1 MGREAQELLNHPTLQ
16 LFFKAAEDE
25 FREMALESP
34 PEEWTSEGMVSMK
47 YQMEGIKQLK
57 QTLETFVLN
66 GKLVFN
72 AEKGEAE
79 DKT

>member
-1 MGREAQELLNHPTLQ
+1 MLKHPTLQ
-16 LFFKAAEDE
+16 LFFKAAADE
-25 FREMALESP
+25 FQEMALESP

-66 GKLVFN
+66 GKFSFE
-72 AEKGEAE
+72 AEKTEPE
-79 DKT
+79 EPVEHNT